1 MAIPCLHWSDLTLRQ
16 LPEAVE
22 GGLLLLL
29 HEWMPRDRVVIDY
42 NLRRSVVT
50 DRNRA
55 ALATA
60 QAHSDVR
67 SAMEIE
73 RRRPEVNVTML
84 INKQNTTPC
93 WVKRSWT
100 AKQVKTRLCIT
111 SPRYTVFNLFFVY
124 LKRNKHGMISKMA
137 AWKWENYSSTV
148 ITWCK
153 HLINLSRRSK
163 EVANTWNLWFN

>member
-1 MAIPCLHWSDLTLRQ
+1 MGN
-16 LPEAVE
+16 AVDRVASHV
-22 GGLLLLL
+22 LLLLL
-29 HEWMPRDRVVIDY
+29 HEWLPRDRVVIDD
-42 NLRRSVVT
+42 NLRRSVAT
-50 DRNRA
+50 NRNRA

-60 QAHSDVR
+60 HAHGDVR

-111 SPRYTVFNLFFVY
+111 SPRYAVCNLLNIFVY
-124 LKRNKHGMISKMA
+124 LNRNKHGMILKMA
-137 AWKWENYSSTV
+137 AWKRENYSSAV

-153 HLINLSRRSK
+153 HLINLSTRSK